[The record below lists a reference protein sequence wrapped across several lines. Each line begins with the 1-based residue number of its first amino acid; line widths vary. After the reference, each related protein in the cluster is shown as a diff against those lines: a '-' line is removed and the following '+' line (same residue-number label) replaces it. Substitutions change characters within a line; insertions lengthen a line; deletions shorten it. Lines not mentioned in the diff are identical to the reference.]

1 MAGGAGGG
9 RDPTDA
15 GAIFSPWLR
24 AGQARV
30 MLAALLA
37 TGADPGRIVRAFTDV
52 VGLGGR

>member
-9 RDPTDA
+9 SDPTDA

-24 AGQARV
+24 ASQARV